1 MVIDMNKSLLIL
13 AWRPRRRLAV
23 GSAGN
28 FSAIVVLFAMAVLPI
43 GVARGQNPTIAERE
57 TAKTWGMR
65 DIAILQAEMGDFQG
79 AKNTLSQIDENG
91 PKRPA
96 RVTAVWPNNGRPVY
110 RELSAEDAFP
120 AIDQKSPGWGKRDA
134 NGTLY
139 FLACDRAPDSVPTS
153 VPAGLPANYLDADPN
168 HGMVVDFTDECDS
181 HGTRVT
187 ARRYADGYAII
198 ETPKSVAR

>member
-1 MVIDMNKSLLIL
+1 MNKSLLIL

-43 GVARGQNPTIAERE
+43 GVARGQDLTPAERE
-57 TAKTWGMR
+57 KVKNWGMYE
-65 DIAILQAEMGDFQG
+65 IAILQAQMGDFQA
-79 AKNTLSQIDENG
+79 AKNTLSQIVDDG

-96 RVTAVWPNNGRPVY
+96 RVTAVWSDHGQPVY
-110 RELSAEDAFP
+110 RELSAGDAFP

-139 FLACDRAPDSVPTS
+139 FLARDRAPDSVPTS

-168 HGMVVDFTDECDS
+168 HGALVDFTDECDS

-198 ETPKSVAR
+198 ETPKSNAN